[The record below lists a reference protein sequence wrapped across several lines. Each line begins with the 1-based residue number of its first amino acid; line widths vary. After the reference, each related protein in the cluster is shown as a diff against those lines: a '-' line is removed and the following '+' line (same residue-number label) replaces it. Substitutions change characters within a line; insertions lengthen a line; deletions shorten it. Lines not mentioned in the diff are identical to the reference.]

1 MIMEKSALKTKKEW
15 LLLAVDTS
23 TPTGSVAL
31 LNEKNLIAE
40 FNQDSSSTFSER
52 LLPTIQFILKSSG
65 MAIQDIS
72 GFAVAVGP
80 GSFTG
85 IRIGLSTIKS
95 FAYASGKP
103 VAPVSTLMALA
114 MKLLP
119 SSGLI
124 CPLIDARKKEIYTAL
139 FESRRGR
146 LEEVIPQGAYSP
158 DAFFS
163 RLPTHRIIHF
173 IGGGKDAFR
182 TTLRDYL
189 GDKARF
195 SRRSPHIAFEVGL
208 IGVDLLKNKKGK
220 DFQEIEPLYLR
231 KSQAE
236 EKH

>member
-1 MIMEKSALKTKKEW
+1 MGKSDTKHNKEW
-15 LLLAVDTS
+15 LVLAVDTT

-31 LNEKNLIAE
+31 LRDTKLVAE
-40 FNQDSSSTFSER
+40 FNQDSSITFSER
-52 LLPTIQFILKSSG
+52 LLPAVQFILETSG
-65 MAIQDIS
+65 MTIQDID

-95 FAYASGKP
+95 FAYASGRP
-103 VAPVSTLMALA
+103 VAPVSTLMALS
-114 MKLLP
+114 MKLLQ
-119 SSGLI
+119 SCRLI
-124 CPLIDARKKEIYTAL
+124 CPLIDAKKKEIYAAL
-139 FESRRGR
+139 FESRQGR
-146 LEEVIPQGAYSP
+146 LEEIIPQGAYSP
-158 DAFFS
+158 DVFFS
-163 RLPTHRIIHF
+163 RLPTRRIIHF
-173 IGGGKDAFR
+173 TGGGKDVFR
-182 TTLRDYL
+182 STLRDYL

-208 IGVDLLKNKKGK
+208 IGIDLLKKKKGK